1 MTIETK
7 TAVRKLGDGSI
18 PAAGPL
24 TGDEVVI
31 GLQDGE
37 SVEIA
42 AQDIADLA
50 GGGGAGYAYSG
61 TYTPTVVTDGAGA
74 VASYS
79 MVGPGSLGVL
89 RVGAGSGVPSIG
101 DTVVVTGAIGLESMS
116 DGDAVTVTT
125 PFEVSTNVYPVLTFA
140 APVVGP
146 PSDIVLSGVLT
157 DFSTLQFTVS
167 VSVDTD
173 GLIPFS
179 LTYQTANAVDP

>member
-1 MTIETK
+1 MPSKELIG
-7 TAVRKLGDGSI
+7 ANA
-18 PAAGPL
+18 PAAADALDG
-24 TGDEVVI
+24 TEVLHVVQ
-31 GLQDGE
+31 GGN
-37 SVEIA
+37 SRVTTT
-42 AQDIADLA
+42 QDIADLA

-157 DFSTLQFTVS
+157 DVSTLQFTVS

-173 GLIPFS
+173 GIIPFS